1 MYTFRPL
8 FCLLEPVQIGKLT
21 RDIISNFLN
30 KDADYI
36 LALKGNQGKFYEN
49 ITSDMKEN
57 GQGTDSRIEEYFD
70 ESHEKVV

>member
-1 MYTFRPL
+1 MKKEANY
-8 FCLLEPVQIGKLT
+8 V
-21 RDIISNFLN
+21 
-30 KDADYI
+30 